1 MNDEALNLTTRQ
13 FLKRF
18 GITAQREIER
28 AIRARIQEG
37 RLAGTETLRV
47 RATLAIPGVL
57 DEMEIDGEIALE

>member
-1 MNDEALNLTTRQ
+1 MDDEALNLSTRQ

-28 AIRARIQEG
+28 AIRSRIEAG
-37 RLAGTETLRV
+37 GLAGNETLRV
-47 RATLAIPGVL
+47 RATLAIPDVL